1 MDSDNPEHH
10 VSSPP
15 LKQSF
20 FYGWIIVG
28 VSALTLFFSGP
39 GQTYSVS
46 TFIDSYIEEFGWS
59 RSIVSGMYSTG
70 TLTAG
75 LLMGFIGSLFDR
87 KGHRLMTTVIA
98 LLFGLACLGM
108 SMVSSV
114 PLLFAG
120 FFAVRLLGQGS
131 MGLSSN
137 TLPPQWFVRNKG
149 RALSMVSLGGA
160 ISSALLPPLN
170 TWLIQEFGWRTGWR
184 IWAALLWMVMAPI
197 AYLLIRNKPE
207 DVGLWPD
214 NMKLNLHDFGSLTDT
229 ADNGDWTV
237 KEALRTRSFWLLLFC
252 MMVPA
257 AIITGMVFHQVS
269 IMDQVGLTPKVA
281 ALVLSTMA
289 VVRLPVALV
298 AGQVAD
304 RVPVR
309 YLLAASLGMLL
320 LSMIVLLYADSVMMA
335 MIYGLLVGIMMAFQ
349 VIISGVI
356 WPDYYGRRNLSSIRG
371 VTMMAGIIGSALGPL
386 PYGFAYDIFG
396 SYSQVLIVSMIFP
409 LIGIAAAILAKPPV
423 KMVLEET

>member
-1 MDSDNPEHH
+1 
-10 VSSPP
+10 
-15 LKQSF
+15 
-20 FYGWIIVG
+20 
-28 VSALTLFFSGP
+28 
-39 GQTYSVS
+39 
-46 TFIDSYIEEFGWS
+46 
-59 RSIVSGMYSTG
+59 
-70 TLTAG
+70 
-75 LLMGFIGSLFDR
+75 
-87 KGHRLMTTVIA
+87 
-98 LLFGLACLGM
+98 
-108 SMVSSV
+108 
-114 PLLFAG
+114 
-120 FFAVRLLGQGS
+120 
-131 MGLSSN
+131 
-137 TLPPQWFVRNKG
+137 
-149 RALSMVSLGGA
+149 
-160 ISSALLPPLN
+160 
-170 TWLIQEFGWRTGWR
+170 
-184 IWAALLWMVMAPI
+184 MVMAPI

-214 NMKLNLHDFGSLTDT
+214 DLKLNLHDFGSLTDT

-252 MMVPA
+252 MMIPA

-289 VVRLPVALV
+289 IVRLPVALV

-356 WPDYYGRRNLSSIRG
+356 WPDYYGRHNLSSIRG

-396 SYSQVLIVSMIFP
+396 SYSQALTVSMIFP
-409 LIGIAAAILAKPPV
+409 LIGIAAALLAKPPV